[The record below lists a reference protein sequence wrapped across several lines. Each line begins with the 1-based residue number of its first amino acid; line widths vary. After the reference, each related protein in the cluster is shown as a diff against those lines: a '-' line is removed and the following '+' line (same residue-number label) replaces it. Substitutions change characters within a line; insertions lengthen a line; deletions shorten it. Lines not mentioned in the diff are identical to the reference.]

1 MKRFLKTRFSFKL
14 SQILQIVIQNRCKD
28 IENEF
33 AKLDYGSY
41 GELTKTLLYKL
52 FQRWTIYLFIQN
64 KFQLILFV

>member
-33 AKLDYGSY
+33 SKLDYGSY

-52 FQRWTIYLFIQN
+52 FQR
-64 KFQLILFV
+64 

>member
-52 FQRWTIYLFIQN
+52 FQR
-64 KFQLILFV
+64 